1 VTAGEHLAQALR
13 AEITALENVLTHLEA
28 EQQALRGADAQQIE
42 SAARAKD
49 AAIHALSSLQQQ
61 RPTAAAE
68 SAGASSPS
76 HAEGSSSRRAEG
88 SLPSRAE
95 GSSLGRAEGSLSR
108 QIAELDNST
117 ENRGLQARL
126 IALGEQCTELNAA
139 NGLLIDRLAEHTR
152 SALRV
157 LRQQDGDP
165 RLYSGTGGA
174 DSTRDSQSLGKA

>member
-1 VTAGEHLAQALR
+1 MTSGEYLAQALR

-28 EQQALRGADAQQIE
+28 EQRALRGADAQQIE

-49 AAIHALSSLQQQ
+49 AAVRALSSLQQQ
-61 RPTAAAE
+61 RPTVAAE
-68 SAGASSPS
+68 SAEGASPN
-76 HAEGSSSRRAEG
+76 HADGA
-88 SLPSRAE
+88 
-95 GSSLGRAEGSLSR
+95 LSR
-108 QIAELDNST
+108 QIAGLDNSA

-126 IALGEQCTELNAA
+126 IALGEQCSELNAA

>member
-1 VTAGEHLAQALR
+1 MTAGEHLAQALR

-28 EQQALRGADAQQIE
+28 EQQALRSADAQQIE

-49 AAIHALSSLQQQ
+49 TAIRALSSLQQQ
-61 RPTAAAE
+61 RPTEAAQLTQRAT
-68 SAGASSPS
+68 SGP
-76 HAEGSSSRRAEG
+76 AEGAFAGQDEGFSSG
-88 SLPSRAE
+88 QV
-95 GSSLGRAEGSLSR
+95 EGSLSR
-108 QIAELDNST
+108 QIAQLDNAA
-117 ENRGLQARL
+117 ENQGLQARL
-126 IALGEQCTELNAA
+126 IALGERCTELNAA

>member
-1 VTAGEHLAQALR
+1 MTAGEHLAQALR

-68 SAGASSPS
+68 SAEGSSPS
-76 HAEGSSSRRAEG
+76 HAEGSS
-88 SLPSRAE
+88 P
-95 GSSLGRAEGSLSR
+95 GRAEGSLSR

>member
-1 VTAGEHLAQALR
+1 MTAGEHLAQALR

-68 SAGASSPS
+68 SAGGSSPS
-76 HAEGSSSRRAEG
+76 HAEGS
-88 SLPSRAE
+88 LPSHAE
-95 GSSLGRAEGSLSR
+95 GSSPSRAEGSLSR
-108 QIAELDNST
+108 QIAALDNST

>member
-1 VTAGEHLAQALR
+1 MTAGEHLAQALR

-61 RPTAAAE
+61 RPTAEAE
-68 SAGASSPS
+68 S
-76 HAEGSSSRRAEG
+76 
-88 SLPSRAE
+88 
-95 GSSLGRAEGSLSR
+95 AEGSLSR
-108 QIAELDNST
+108 QIAGLDNSA

>member
-1 VTAGEHLAQALR
+1 MKKNDFVERL
-13 AEITALENVLTHLEA
+13 
-28 EQQALRGADAQQIE
+28 DAYI
-42 SAARAKD
+42 AARPD
-49 AAIHALSSLQQQ
+49 L
-61 RPTAAAE
+61 T
-68 SAGASSPS
+68 
-76 HAEGSSSRRAEG
+76 
-88 SLPSRAE
+88 PSRL
-95 GSSLGRAEGSLSR
+95 SLDAG
-108 QIAELDNST
+108 LDNSA

>member
-1 VTAGEHLAQALR
+1 MTAGEHLAQALR

-68 SAGASSPS
+68 SAEGSSPS
-76 HAEGSSSRRAEG
+76 RAEG
-88 SLPSRAE
+88 SLPRHAE
-95 GSSLGRAEGSLSR
+95 GSSLGHAEGSLSR
-108 QIAELDNST
+108 QIAVLDNST